1 LKRGEAIEKQVKTP
15 NQTYWRHTV
24 KKLHYTIVLVALLA
38 IFSDWNT
45 TPASAAETIDFSKKE
60 SWLAYDITPD
70 KPVDVFFVY
79 PTVWTK
85 DEPNMDITDKA
96 AQKKAQFTITSQAS
110 VFADDANIYAP
121 YYRQISFK
129 FTTYDS
135 HTKYFTIGYRDVE
148 TAFDYFLVNI
158 SKGRPFILAG
168 HSQGSMM
175 LLRLLKERLHDDAL
189 RKRMVMAYVIGWS
202 ISKGETVNYPWIK
215 ISQRADDTGTVITY
229 NTQGANASLGSPV
242 LLPGAISVNPLT
254 WTADSAE
261 VPASANKGARIY
273 SEDGKYALIKNFA
286 GARADNKLDGKRG
299 ASGALNPI
307 FTSADTPGVDPT
319 WGPYYGV
326 YHRYDYAFW
335 YENIKANVGTRIRA
349 YLGKP

>member
-1 LKRGEAIEKQVKTP
+1 MKSRPVKL
-15 NQTYWRHTV
+15 NQTYWEHTI
-24 KKLHYTIVLVALLA
+24 KKIKYTIVLVVLLS
-38 IFSDWNT
+38 IFYSGHMT
-45 TPASAAETIDFSKKE
+45 SASATETIDFSRQE
-60 SWLAYDITPD
+60 NWLAYDNTPE
-70 KPVDVFFVY
+70 KSVDVFFVY
-79 PTVWTK
+79 PTIWTK
-85 DEPNMDITDKA
+85 DEPNMDITDKV

-110 VFADDANIYAP
+110 VFEDDANIYAP

-129 FTTYDS
+129 FATYDS
-135 HTKYFTIGYRDVE
+135 HTKYFTIAYRDVE

-168 HSQGSMM
+168 HSQGSMI
-175 LLRLLKERLHDDAL
+175 LLRLLKERLYDDTL

-202 ISKGETVNYPWIK
+202 ISKGETINYPWIK
-215 ISQRADDTGTVITY
+215 ISQRADDTGTIITY

-254 WTADSAE
+254 WTTDSAE

-273 SEDGKYALIKNFA
+273 SEDGKYVLITNFA
-286 GARADNKLDGKRG
+286 GACADNMLDDKRG

-307 FTSADTPGVDPT
+307 FTNIETLGVDPA

-335 YENIKANVGTRIRA
+335 YENIKENVGTRIRA
-349 YLGKP
+349 YLGKF